1 MKKLLLLV
9 TFITVFT
16 IISKA
21 QSRIGYTPSQIKAE
35 FYYYTWSS
43 GYTSDGAYYIS
54 ANTTRGL
61 IGYYFSTEL
70 ICNSCILIP
79 KTSGDL
85 NYWVELYNTNYVIV
99 SDKEWKAYLTN
110 GSIVHIKLEHSADSG
125 SYFYYY

>member
-43 GYTSDGAYYIS
+43 GYTTDGTYYIY
-54 ANTTRGL
+54 TTYTRGL
-61 IGYYFSTEL
+61 LIHYFNSSMICYSTL
-70 ICNSCILIP
+70 LKPN
-79 KTSGDL
+79 TVGDL
-85 NYWVELYNTNYVIV
+85 NYYVELYNKQYVIV
-99 SDKEWKAYLTN
+99 SDKSWKAYLDN
-110 GSIVHIKLEHSADSG
+110 GSIVNISLKNDAEYG
-125 SYFYYY
+125 SYFYFY